1 MVQTVGGACSGCQVN
16 KQCVMCD
23 VTDGGGTE
31 SFSEGEQHP
40 GAEGGRGAQKAEGE
54 GRRDDRGTNQGRSPT
69 LLNSLVVKNT

>member
-1 MVQTVGGACSGCQVN
+1 MVQTVGEACSGCQVN

-40 GAEGGRGAQKAEGE
+40 GAEGG
-54 GRRDDRGTNQGRSPT
+54 
-69 LLNSLVVKNT
+69 